1 MSDKASPRI
10 QSLACHSN
18 ELSSAHRRALLGRCS
33 AALACCAIGSAG
45 LLNSRIARAEQP
57 TEQGTEQLTEQPSGE
72 PSGPIKVRDLY
83 AKDRSFSDL
92 VQSSLGERMTVR
104 GFMAPPLKAESRFFV
119 LTARPM
125 TTCPFCSTEADWP
138 DDIVAVYTKR
148 TVRTIAFNIDIEV
161 RGRLVD
167 GAYTDPETRFV
178 SLLRLEDAT
187 YERV

>member
-1 MSDKASPRI
+1 MMRASACQSDKP
-10 QSLACHSN
+10 
-18 ELSSAHRRALLGRCS
+18 SSACRRALLGRCG
-33 AALACCAIGSAG
+33 AALACCTLGSAG
-45 LLNSRIARAEQP
+45 ALGARIVRAEQP
-57 TEQGTEQLTEQPSGE
+57 D
-72 PSGPIKVRDLY
+72 GPVKVRDLY

-92 VQSSLGERMTVR
+92 VQNSLGERMMVR

-161 RGRLVD
+161 RGRLAG
-167 GAYTDPETRFV
+167 GAYTDPDTRFV